1 LVEETFLDD
10 NFLRQLMS
18 VGEVDLLVGIP
29 SHNNAKAIGQVVTT
43 IEESFQQ
50 TFGRERVV
58 IVNVDGGSRDGTS
71 DVVLNAPS
79 PKSSSSRGLSSLRTL
94 HRITTSHANQPSKGA
109 AFRTILAAADLLRA
123 KACAIISPEISN
135 FSVEWVKGLLLPT
148 YKENFDFVAPLY
160 RRHKHDGLLARNLVY
175 PMGRAIFGRRI
186 RELNSSELGFSGRLA
201 GHCLNLDV
209 WREETV
215 RTSPEAWMAII
226 AVSSGFRCCQSFL
239 GPKLHSPTSSGTDIV
254 TAVRQAVGTLFWC
267 LESQQPFWMERTGS
281 ESVPTF
287 GPEHELTL
295 EPVRVNRKRIF
306 DLFLSGA
313 AELSGILKSILAPET
328 HAELQRIATED
339 DRKFRYKDELWA
351 RTLCEFAASYHHATI
366 DRDHLIQALVPL
378 YRGRIY
384 SFLQEHHD
392 SSPED
397 IEAHSENLCLEFERQ
412 KSYLVERWKA
422 KSEVTP

>member
-1 LVEETFLDD
+1 MERSLAEETFLDD

-50 TFGRERVV
+50 NFVRDRVV

-71 DVVLNAPS
+71 DVVLNTPS
-79 PKSSSSRGLSSLRTL
+79 PKSSNSRGLSSLRTL
-94 HRITTSHANQPSKGA
+94 HRITTRYANQPSRGT
-109 AFRTILAAADLLRA
+109 AFRAILAAADLLRA
-123 KACAIISPEISN
+123 KACAVISPEISN
-135 FSVEWVKGLLLPT
+135 FSAAWVRSLLQPA
-148 YKENFDFVAPLY
+148 YRENFDFVAPLY
-160 RRHKHDGLLARNLVY
+160 SRHKNDGLLARNLVY
-175 PMGRAIFGRRI
+175 PMGRAVFGRRI
-186 RELNSSELGFSGRLA
+186 RELNSGELGFSGKLA
-201 GHCLNLDV
+201 GHCLNFDV
-209 WREETV
+209 WREDTV
-215 RTSPEAWMAII
+215 RTSPEAWMAITAI
-226 AVSSGFRCCQSFL
+226 SSGFRCCQSFL
-239 GPKLHSPTSSGTDIV
+239 GPKVHSLNTSATDIV
-254 TAVRQAVGTLFWC
+254 TTIRQAVGTLFWC
-267 LESQQPFWMERTGS
+267 LESQQAFWTERNGS

-287 GPEHELTL
+287 GPEYELTT
-295 EPVRVNRKRIF
+295 EPVRVNRKRMF

-313 AELSGILKSILAPET
+313 AGLSDVLKSILTVET

-339 DRKFRYKDELWA
+339 DRKFRYKDELWV
-351 RTLCEFAASYHHATI
+351 RTLCEFAASYHHAAI

-412 KSYLVERWKA
+412 KPYLVERWKA
-422 KSEVTP
+422 NK

>member
-1 LVEETFLDD
+1 MERSLVEETFLDD

-29 SHNNAKAIGQVVTT
+29 SHNNAKTIGQTVTT

-50 TFGRERVV
+50 NFVRDRVV

-71 DVVLNAPS
+71 DLVLNTPS
-79 PKSSSSRGLSSLRTL
+79 PKSSNSRGLSSLRTL
-94 HRITTSHANQPSKGA
+94 HRITTRYANQPSRGA
-109 AFRTILAAADLLRA
+109 AFRAILAAADLLRA
-123 KACAIISPEISN
+123 KACAVISPEISN
-135 FSVEWVKGLLLPT
+135 FSAAWVKSLLQPA
-148 YKENFDFVAPLY
+148 YQENFDFVAPLY
-160 RRHKHDGLLARNLVY
+160 SRHKNDGLLARNLVY
-175 PMGRAIFGRRI
+175 PMGRAVFGRRI
-186 RELNSSELGFSGRLA
+186 RELNSGELGFSGRLA
-201 GHCLNLDV
+201 GHCLNFDV
-209 WREETV
+209 WREDTV
-215 RTSPEAWMAII
+215 RTSPEAWMAIMAI
-226 AVSSGFRCCQSFL
+226 SSGFRCCQSFL
-239 GPKLHSPTSSGTDIV
+239 GPKVHSLTSSGTDIV
-254 TAVRQAVGTLFWC
+254 TTVRQAVGTLFWC
-267 LESQQPFWMERTGS
+267 LESQQTFWMERNGS

-287 GPEHELTL
+287 GPEHALTT
-295 EPVRVNRKRIF
+295 EPVRVNRKRMF

-313 AELSGILKSILAPET
+313 AGLSDVLKSILTPET

-339 DRKFRYKDELWA
+339 DRKFRYKDELWV
-351 RTLCEFAASYHHATI
+351 RTLCEFAASYHHAAI

-412 KSYLVERWKA
+412 KPYLVERWKA
-422 KSEVTP
+422 NK

>member
-1 LVEETFLDD
+1 METSLVEETFLDD
-10 NFLRQLMS
+10 NFIRQLMS

-29 SHNNAKAIGQVVTT
+29 SHNNAKTISQTVNT

-50 TFGRERVV
+50 NFGRERVV
-58 IVNVDGGSRDGTS
+58 IVNVDGGSKDGTS
-71 DVVLNAPS
+71 DVLLNTPS
-79 PKSSSSRGLSSLRTL
+79 PKSANSRGLSSLRTL
-94 HRITTSHANQPSKGA
+94 HRIATRYGNQPSRGA

-123 KACAIISPEISN
+123 RACAMISPEISN
-135 FSVEWVKGLLLPT
+135 FSAAWVKSLLQPA
-148 YKENFDFVAPLY
+148 YREGFDFVAPLY
-160 RRHKHDGLLARNLVY
+160 SRHKHDGLLARNLVY
-175 PMGRAIFGRRI
+175 PMGRAAFGQRI
-186 RELNSSELGFSGRLA
+186 REFNSSELGFSGRLA

-215 RTSPEAWMAII
+215 RTSPEPWMAITAI
-226 AVSSGFRCCQSFL
+226 SSGFRCCQSFL
-239 GPKLHSPTSSGTDIV
+239 GPKVHSLTSSGPDIV

-267 LESQQPFWMERTGS
+267 LESQQSFWMERTGS

-287 GPEHELTL
+287 GPEHELTA
-295 EPVRVNRKRIF
+295 EAVRVNRKRIF
-306 DLFLSGA
+306 SLFLSGA
-313 AELSGILKSILAPET
+313 AELSDVLKSILTPET
-328 HAELQRIATED
+328 HAELRRIATED

-351 RTLCEFAASYHHATI
+351 KTLCEFAASYHHAAI

-384 SFLQEHHD
+384 SFLEEHHD

-412 KSYLVERWKA
+412 KPYLVERWKA
-422 KSEVTP
+422 Q

>member
-1 LVEETFLDD
+1 VKTSLVEETFLDD

-29 SHNNAKAIGQVVTT
+29 SHNNAKTISQTVKT

-50 TFGRERVV
+50 NFGRERVV

-71 DVVLNAPS
+71 DMVLNTQSLRNPN
-79 PKSSSSRGLSSLRTL
+79 SRGLSSLRTS
-94 HRITTSHANQPSKGA
+94 HRISTRYANQPSRGA

-123 KACAIISPEISN
+123 KACAVISPEISN
-135 FSVEWVKGLLLPT
+135 LSAEWVKSLLQPA
-148 YKENFDFVAPLY
+148 YRESFDFVAPLY
-160 RRHKHDGLLARNLVY
+160 SRPKHDGLLARNLVY
-175 PMGRAIFGRRI
+175 PMGRAVFGRRI
-186 RELNSSELGFSGRLA
+186 RELNSGELGFSGQLA

-209 WREETV
+209 WREETI
-215 RTSPEAWMAII
+215 RTSPEAWMAITAI
-226 AVSSGFRCCQSFL
+226 SSGFRSCQSFL
-239 GPKLHSPTSSGTDIV
+239 GPKAHSLTSSGTDIV
-254 TAVRQAVGTLFWC
+254 TAVRQAVGILFWC
-267 LESQQPFWMERTGS
+267 LESQQSFWMERNGS

-287 GPEHELTL
+287 GPEHELTS

-313 AELSGILKSILAPET
+313 AELSDLLKSILTPET
-328 HAELQRIATED
+328 HAELRRIATQD
-339 DRKFRYKDELWA
+339 DREFRYKDDLWV
-351 RTLCEFAASYHHATI
+351 RTLCEFAASYHHAAI

-397 IEAHSENLCLEFERQ
+397 IEAHSENLCQEFERQ
-412 KSYLVERWKA
+412 KAYLVERWKL
-422 KSEVTP
+422 KE

>member
-1 LVEETFLDD
+1 METSLVEETFLDD

-29 SHNNAKAIGQVVTT
+29 SHNNAKTITQTMTT

-50 TFGRERVV
+50 NFVRDRVV

-71 DVVLNAPS
+71 DVVLNTPS
-79 PKSSSSRGLSSLRTL
+79 PKSQNSRGLSSLRTL
-94 HRITTSHANQPSKGA
+94 HRITTRYANQPSRGA
-109 AFRTILAAADLLRA
+109 AFRAILAAADLLRA
-123 KACAIISPEISN
+123 KACAIVLPETTN
-135 FSVEWVKGLLLPT
+135 FTAARVKSLLQPT
-148 YKENFDFVAPLY
+148 YRENFDFVAPLY
-160 RRHKHDGLLARNLVY
+160 SRHKNDGLLARNLVY
-175 PMGRAIFGRRI
+175 PMGRAVFGRRI

-201 GHCLNLDV
+201 SHCLNLDV
-209 WREETV
+209 WREDTV
-215 RTSPEAWMAII
+215 RTSPEAWMAITAI
-226 AVSSGFRCCQSFL
+226 SSGFRCCQSFL
-239 GPKLHSPTSSGTDIV
+239 GPKVHSLTSTGPDIV
-254 TAVRQAVGTLFWC
+254 TTVRQAVGTLFWC
-267 LESQQPFWMERTGS
+267 LESQQTFWMERNGS

-287 GPEHELTL
+287 GPEHELTS
-295 EPVRVNRKRIF
+295 EPVRVNRKRMF

-313 AELSGILKSILAPET
+313 AELSDVLKTILAPET
-328 HAELQRIATED
+328 QAQLQRIATED
-339 DRKFRYKDELWA
+339 DRKFRYKDELWV
-351 RTLCEFAASYHHATI
+351 RTLCEFAASYHHAAI

-412 KSYLVERWKA
+412 KPYLVERWNA
-422 KSEVTP
+422 K